1 MTVTADNPKAQSI
14 ADLQPIGSALDDTL
28 AAITAPN
35 LLYQRTPAEY
45 ALPPINSPGAYL
57 RHRSAS
63 VRAQR
68 AARRRL
74 WLRRLVVLAVA
85 AFLYLAIGR
94 DTVEMARAAYSTNR
108 TQLRHDLHGSADASG
123 GTPQASADDARPRP

>member
-14 ADLQPIGSALDDTL
+14 ADLQPIGSASDDTPATI
-28 AAITAPN
+28 AAPS

-108 TQLRHDLHGSADASG
+108 TQLRHDLHRPANASG
-123 GTPQASADDARPRP
+123 GVPQAFADDIQSRP